1 MSKYK
6 NNHTEK
12 ELGTVKIFTLG
23 RFLVRRGEKVLSE
36 GSVRAV
42 KVWLLF
48 KYLLTH
54 REKALTPEEI
64 LNRIMARPGI

>member
-1 MSKYK
+1 
-6 NNHTEK
+6 
-12 ELGTVKIFTLG
+12 
-23 RFLVRRGEKVLSE
+23 VLSE

-54 REKALTPEEI
+54 REKALTTEEI
-64 LNRIMARPGI
+64 LTALWPGQEYKGSQPGGAFFDLPITPVFLPMNLTPGAG